1 MKKVLSLVL
10 AVLML
15 AALFSAAAQEQS
27 LDWKLKMQLLNGSG
41 LKGTAAFTLTPGLKL
56 TALDDSANALLA
68 ALLPGAVLEFNY
80 IRGVARNIGQEDLSL
95 AVRKD
100 QSQVADLHYTSDG
113 TLEAMNSSL
122 IGPARFASSK
132 GDGYIASLL
141 TGQPS
146 RWPGMERILYAL
158 ATADNAWNF
167 RAEAALKPYS
177 DALSLWLQGYT
188 TITSTK
194 NAAGQTVTGNTI
206 TVPAQELKREMMQLL
221 AKAYQDSALL
231 ALLKEQLTPHEA
243 AAYLQPSMLPALSA
257 AIDALPLTQA
267 LTVTRT
273 YDLSGAVV
281 LDDVLLPLGGAGGMS
296 SLHYRFTASGA
307 ADKGTLIELQMQPR
321 DPKNQ
326 QGDLYS
332 LSLHG
337 GPLPDAAQGAQTSS
351 YIGSLML
358 KKEAQQSSGFT
369 VATPAPVLD
378 RQLDFTLFIDFA
390 KEAVDE
396 TAKTSSRAY
405 EITLLIKPIGEE
417 GVSDQTIRLKG
428 QLSSGDD
435 TRSATRFTGT
445 LVWQDQETQ
454 AALTADIS
462 FASAAPWAIPTVAGT
477 DALRLDTMTNDQLA
491 AQKAQVLSALQASLL
506 SLSQAFLVP

>member
-41 LKGTAAFTLTPGLKL
+41 LKGSAAFAFTPGLKL
-56 TALDDSANALLA
+56 TALDDSANVLLA
-68 ALLPGAVLEFNY
+68 ALLPGATLELNY
-80 IRGVARNIGQEDLSL
+80 IRGVARNIGQEDLRLSL
-95 AVRKD
+95 RKD

-122 IGPARFASSK
+122 IGPARYASSK
-132 GDGYIASLL
+132 GDGFIASLL

-167 RAEAALKPYS
+167 RAEEALKQYS
-177 DALSLWLQGYT
+177 DALSFWLQQYT

-194 NAAGQTVTGNTI
+194 NAAGQTVTGNTLS
-206 TVPAQELKREMMQLL
+206 VPAEELKREIKLL
-221 AKAYQDSALL
+221 LVKAYQDSTLL
-231 ALLKEQLTPHEA
+231 TLLKEQLTPREA

-281 LDDVLLPLGGAGGMS
+281 LDDIFLPLGGAGGMN
-296 SLHYRFTASGA
+296 SLHYRFTSGGA
-307 ADKGTLIELQMQPR
+307 ADKESLIELQMLPR

-332 LSLHG
+332 LSLQG

-351 YIGSLML
+351 YIGSLKL
-358 KKEAQQSSGFT
+358 KSEAPQTPGFT

-378 RQLDFTLFIDFA
+378 RQLDFTLFLDFA
-390 KEAVDE
+390 AEVVDE
-396 TAKTSSRAY
+396 TAKTSSRGY
-405 EITLLIKPIGEE
+405 EITLLLKPLSNES
-417 GVSDQTIRLKG
+417 VSDQSIRLKG
-428 QLSSGDD
+428 QLSSGYD
-435 TRSATRFTGT
+435 TRSATRFAGT

-454 AALTADIS
+454 AAVTADIS

-477 DALRLDTMTNDQLA
+477 DALRLDTMTTDQLA
-491 AQKAQVLSALQASLL
+491 AQKTQVLSALQASLL